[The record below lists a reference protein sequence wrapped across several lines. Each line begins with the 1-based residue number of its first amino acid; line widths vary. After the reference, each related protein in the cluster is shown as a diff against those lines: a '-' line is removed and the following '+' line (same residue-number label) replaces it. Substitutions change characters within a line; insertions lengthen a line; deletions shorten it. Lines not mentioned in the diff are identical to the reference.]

1 MPGTWFCS
9 LCIFLSL
16 GLGAAPVR
24 NHEIQLRNNNYAH
37 APGQMLLQSA
47 GFTKVIVRV
56 FSDDEKNGGLY
67 FVNPLF
73 KAVRPVLDN
82 WAPEFLR
89 GEVGLWAWMGGRY
102 FSWLKDSRFLDRE
115 WRNGQRRII
124 PRLDLFN
131 PEAEQLLVSLFRELA
146 QKPIRGI
153 LIQDDLMLGRYEG
166 FSNWG
171 KAYFTMATGLPA
183 DERLMSQNS
192 SAQARAWERV
202 KCERLMQI
210 LEKIVMAC
218 KAVNP
223 QLKIA
228 MNIHYEMPLAPGQAR
243 SWYAHEVPALAASS
257 LDYLYLM
264 AYHRQIKSE
273 LGMSETA
280 NRLYFAKMAA
290 AALESFGPKLVLKLQ
305 VRDWQTSAPI
315 PLAELQAYY
324 DLIPAGIE
332 RVCFAAADPGD
343 IPLIAQI
350 IEKQ

>member
-1 MPGTWFCS
+1 M
-9 LCIFLSL
+9 SL
-16 GLGAAPVR
+16 GLGAASLR
-24 NHEIQLRNNNYAH
+24 SHEIQLRNNNYAQ
-37 APGQMLLQSA
+37 APDQTLLQSN

-67 FVNPLF
+67 FINPLF

-89 GEVGLWAWMGGRY
+89 GEVSFWAWMGGRY
-102 FSWLKDSRFLDRE
+102 FSWMKDSPYLDRE
-115 WRNGQRRII
+115 WRNGQKRVI
-124 PRLDLFN
+124 PKLDLFN
-131 PEAEQLLVSLFRELA
+131 PEAEQLLVSLFRALA

-153 LIQDDLMLGRYEG
+153 LIQDDLVLGRSEG

-171 KAYFTMATGLPA
+171 KACFTMATGLPA
-183 DERLMSQNS
+183 EEHLMSLPNS
-192 SAQARAWERV
+192 AHSRAWERV
-202 KCERLMQI
+202 KCGRLVQV
-210 LEKIVMAC
+210 LEKIVLAC

-228 MNIHYEMPLAPGQAR
+228 MNIHYELPLAPTESR
-243 SWYAHEVPALAASS
+243 SWYAHDAPALAASS

-273 LGMSETA
+273 LGLSETA
-280 NRLYFAKMAA
+280 NRLYFVKMAA

-305 VRDWQTSAPI
+305 VRDWQTSALI
-315 PLAELQAYY
+315 PLAELKTYY

-332 RVCFAAADPGD
+332 RVCFAAADPED
-343 IPLIAQI
+343 IPILARIFG
-350 IEKQ
+350 K